1 MKKVLYQ
8 LGGLL
13 LTALIIC
20 SCKNSG
26 INPETIVLPTGYI
39 SSNVVPEDIRPK
51 ITRYITIHEGSHPP
65 YIVGTY
71 IMSPNLLVYSSD
83 GQFDVGDK
91 FGDDT
96 FTLSNQ
102 NNYGI
107 IREFHRSQG
116 GTTSFAQNVEI
127 CGSGND
133 FTLYFIEEGNS
144 DQNNDGR
151 DETYVKQSVIIS
163 GTITNN
169 GIKNIRRAFILL
181 DKRDPYDKIMDVNEF
196 RVFRDGDELASKRS
210 TINYT
215 PAKQACSNDQTNGR
229 ELVEYWSKK

>member
-13 LTALIIC
+13 LTALTIC
-20 SCKNSG
+20 SCKYEGLS
-26 INPETIVLPTGYI
+26 PETIVLPTGYI
-39 SSNVVPEDIRPK
+39 SSNVVPEDIRPRL
-51 ITRYITIHEGSHPP
+51 TSYITINEGAHPP
-65 YIVGTY
+65 FVTGTY
-71 IMSPNLLVYSSD
+71 VMSPNVLVYSSD

-107 IREFHRSQG
+107 IRDFYRLQG
-116 GTTSFAQNVEI
+116 GTTSSAKNIEI
-127 CGSGND
+127 CGNGSD

-163 GTITNN
+163 GTITSN

-181 DKRDPYDKIMDVNEF
+181 EKRDPYDKIMDVNEF

-215 PAKQACSNDQTNGR
+215 PVKKTRDNDQTDGR